1 MLELKS
7 NHVNKNLKTVKQ
19 DLSYQMCPM
28 WLIGDIVQILV
39 FYLGPIKTHWVID
52 NHEK

>member
-1 MLELKS
+1 M
-7 NHVNKNLKTVKQ
+7 KTIKQ
-19 DLSYQMCPM
+19 DSTYQLGPT

-52 NHEK
+52 NHEQ